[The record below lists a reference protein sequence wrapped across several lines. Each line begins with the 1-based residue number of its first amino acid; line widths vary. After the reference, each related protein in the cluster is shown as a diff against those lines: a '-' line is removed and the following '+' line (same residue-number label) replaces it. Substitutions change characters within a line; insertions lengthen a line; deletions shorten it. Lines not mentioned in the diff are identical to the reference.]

1 MTRQLQQSKETLA
14 QKIYNNLTRREQEAL
29 EEFYRKKFI
38 TGRSSMSRS
47 IALIGDMHV
56 GSKYAVT
63 AKQFKQSDDQL
74 KLTDWWYHCVD
85 EIGHVDRL
93 HINGEPIDGSN
104 KKQSGD
110 GVETDLN
117 KQLDNA
123 AELVKMI
130 QADKV
135 TLTRGSGYHT
145 QINGMNLDETFAR
158 NIGAEKCSGWFDVNT
173 HIYKTE
179 SGQYL
184 TQQQGQ
190 TFTSF
195 FTNIDVNGRLFNITH
210 HLGFNRWFA
219 YRTTALAREMADME
233 FQRGKYYPYNRNLD
247 FVVRSHVHYF
257 VEVGYTHQHGFTTPA
272 WKFPDQ
278 HLFRGGLGG
287 TYPTIG
293 MILVTVEQ
301 NKEYSIKKLIAPT
314 ETLPS
319 ATILT
324 TP

>member
-1 MTRQLQQSKETLA
+1 MRQIAIE
-14 QKIYNNLTRREQEAL
+14 KILNSFTKREREAL
-29 EEFYRKKFI
+29 EEHYRKLYALG
-38 TGRSSMSRS
+38 GRSTMSRS
-47 IALIGDMHV
+47 IVFVGDMHV

-63 AKQFKQSDDQL
+63 AKQFKQADDQL
-74 KLTDWWYHCVD
+74 KLLDWWYHCVE
-85 EIGHVDRL
+85 EIGHVSRL
-93 HINGEPIDGSN
+93 HINGEPIDGGN

-110 GVETDLN
+110 GVDTNLN
-117 KQLDNA
+117 TQLENA

-130 QADKV
+130 HADKI

-145 QINGMNLDETFAR
+145 QINGMNLDETFAKLV
-158 NIGAEKCSGWFDVNT
+158 GAEKCTGWFDVDT
-173 HIYKTE
+173 QTYKID

-184 TQQQGQ
+184 SQERGTTQ
-190 TFTSF
+190 TAF
-195 FTNIDVNGRLFNITH
+195 FCNIDVNGRLFNITH

-233 FQRGKYYPYNRNLD
+233 FQRGKYYPSNRTLD
-247 FVVRSHVHYF
+247 FIVRSHVHYF

-293 MILVTVEQ
+293 MILVIVEQ
-301 NKEYSIKKLIAPT
+301 NGEYSMKRLIAPT
-314 ETLPS
+314 DMLPT